1 MHLYNIHTHNVV
13 YCDENGYSVRC
24 ILNIFPSEFEKQSRT
39 AGGCSFSCGV
49 HPWHSHNADLE
60 LSLLSKLVADK
71 RIVAIGETGLD
82 KLQGAPLDVQMTV
95 FRKQIELAMQL
106 NKPLII
112 HCVKAW
118 DELIA
123 LYKEYTPTVDCII
136 HGYRG
141 KPQQA
146 KQLLDLGFKF
156 SIGAQFNKD
165 TLMNIPLTSL
175 FCETD
180 ISDTSIYTVYK
191 NISDALNIDL
201 KEFSETIEQNV
212 NHTFYGS

>member
-1 MHLYNIHTHNVV
+1 MHLYNIHTHNIVF
-13 YCDENGYSVRC
+13 YPENGYSVRC
-24 ILNIFPSEFEKQSRT
+24 ILNTFPSEFEKQFQI
-39 AGGCSFSCGV
+39 AEDCSFSCGV
-49 HPWHSHNADLE
+49 HPWHSHNADVE
-60 LSLLSKLVADK
+60 LSLLTQLAEDK
-71 RIVAIGETGLD
+71 RIVAIGEAGLD
-82 KLQGAPLDVQMTV
+82 KLQGALLDVQTSV
-95 FRKQIELAMQL
+95 FRKQIELAMQV

-123 LYKEYTPTVDCII
+123 VYKEYKPTVDCII

-141 KPQQA
+141 KPQQVR
-146 KQLLDLGFKF
+146 QLLDLGFKF

-191 NISDALNIDL
+191 NIANTLKIDL
-201 KEFSETIEQNV
+201 KEFVEIIERNV